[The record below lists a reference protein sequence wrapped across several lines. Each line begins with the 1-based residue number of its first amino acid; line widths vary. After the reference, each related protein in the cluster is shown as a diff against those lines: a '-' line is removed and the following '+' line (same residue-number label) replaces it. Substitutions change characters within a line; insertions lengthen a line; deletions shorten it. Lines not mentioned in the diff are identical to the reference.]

1 MVKRMEYL
9 RALSVHF
16 AALVLLFMGVT
27 GLLASTF
34 GNLCFETEK
43 SFTSIEA
50 GSGSRRLNA
59 FLATISLAVGGC
71 ILVLAV
77 REFRP
82 PSYALLVVGSL
93 IVVAVMALVLKAT
106 LRSVEAM
113 ESVMAKG
120 ILLLVNGV
128 ILALLLMAA
137 FYVGQY
143 LWRAFV
149 AAQ

>member
-1 MVKRMEYL
+1 MEYL

-16 AALVLLFMGVT
+16 AALLLLFMGVT
-27 GLLASTF
+27 GLLSSAF
-34 GNLCFETEK
+34 GNLSFETDS
-43 SFTSIEA
+43 SFFSIRAE
-50 GSGSRRLNA
+50 GGSRKRNA
-59 FLATISLAVGGC
+59 FLAILSLAAGGG

-82 PSYALLVVGSL
+82 PSYALLILGSL
-93 IVVAVMALVLKAT
+93 ILAALAVLMLRVA

-113 ESVMAKG
+113 QSAAAKG
-120 ILLLVNGV
+120 ILFLVNGT
-128 ILALLLMAA
+128 ILGMLLTAV

-149 AAQ
+149 GAR

>member
-1 MVKRMEYL
+1 VVKEMEYL

-27 GLLASTF
+27 GLLASIF
-34 GNLCFETEK
+34 GNFSFETDR
-43 SFTSIEA
+43 SFTSIGA
-50 GSGSRRLNA
+50 GSRSRRLNA
-59 FLATISLAVGGC
+59 FLATLSLAVGGG

-93 IVVAVMALVLKAT
+93 IVVAVVALALKST

-113 ESVMAKG
+113 ESAMAKG
-120 ILLLVNGV
+120 TLFLVNGV

-149 AAQ
+149 AT